1 MHGPRPISSALERAR
16 SLSQLVSEDALAAER
31 LGRLT
36 DPVADA
42 MLKANLFSI
51 LTPEA
56 AGGLGGTRLDFFDA
70 CEELANADGSAGWC
84 LSVCNAVNYTIYRG
98 LGEDGCAEVFGHGP
112 VACWTA
118 LVPNA
123 VSIAEPG
130 GFRISGKW
138 TYGSGS

>member
-84 LSVCNAVNYTIYRG
+84 LSVCNAVNSTIRYT
-98 LGEDGCAEVFGHGP
+98 
-112 VACWTA
+112 
-118 LVPNA
+118 
-123 VSIAEPG
+123 G
-130 GFRISGKW
+130 GSARMGAPKCSDMGRSRAGRLWFPMRFRSL
-138 TYGSGS
+138 